1 MEQLFFFA
9 DLPSID
15 VAELEAKIDPR
26 LDEAFLSEV
35 AEAFAAR
42 PDTVAEFVEADAA

>member
-1 MEQLFFFA
+1 MEQLFCFA

-15 VAELEAKIDPR
+15 IEELEGKIDPR

-35 AEAFAAR
+35 AAAFAAR
-42 PDTVAEFVEADAA
+42 PDSVVEIAEADAA